1 MKLLYVVTSSDESIK
16 QILKNKFNMSDRF
29 ILKLKSSNSIYI
41 NDVPV
46 FINYKIQPNDILTI
60 IENSKE
66 DSSNIIPNSNI
77 KLNVLYKDDF
87 LLIVNKPSNLPVH
100 PSILHYE
107 DSLSNA
113 VKYHFDEIGLQK
125 KIRPVNRLDKDTS
138 GIVIF
143 AKNEYIQ
150 ECLVKQMQSNIFKKK
165 YLAVLSGILNTDS
178 GTISA
183 PIGRKNDSIIK
194 REIRDDGDLAISY
207 FKVLERFNNMTLVE
221 YTLETGRTH
230 QLRVHSK
237 YIGHPIVGDSLY
249 GSESLLISRQALH
262 AYEVS
267 FIHPISKEE
276 MIIHCDLPDDIK
288 NLIIKNKNW
297 LFTIFNNIILKST
310 SISSYIEMLF
320 YLSMIKIVLWLKFF
334 NFQILIL

>member
-1 MKLLYVVTSSDESIK
+1 MKLTYVVTDSDESIK

-41 NDVPV
+41 NGVPV
-46 FINYKIQPNDILTI
+46 FINYKIQVNDILTI

-66 DSSNIIPNSNI
+66 DSSNIVPNSNI
-77 KLNVLYKDDF
+77 KLNILYEDDF
-87 LLIVNKPSNLPVH
+87 LLIVDKPSNLPVH

-113 VKYHFDEIGLQK
+113 VKYHFDKIDLYK

-150 ECLVKQMQSNIFKKK
+150 ECLVKQMKQNVFKKK
-165 YLAVLSGILNTDS
+165 YLAVLSGILEKDS

-183 PIGRKNDSIIK
+183 PIARKNDSIIE
-194 REIRDDGDLAISY
+194 REIREDGDLAISH

-249 GSESLLISRQALH
+249 GLQSPLISRQALH

-267 FIHPISKEE
+267 FVHPINKEK
-276 MIIHCDLPDDIK
+276 MLIHSDLPDDIK
-288 NLIIKNKNW
+288 KLIDANK
-297 LFTIFNNIILKST
+297 I
-310 SISSYIEMLF
+310 
-320 YLSMIKIVLWLKFF
+320 
-334 NFQILIL
+334 

>member
-1 MKLLYVVTSSDESIK
+1 MKLTYVITNSDESIK

-41 NDVPV
+41 NDIPV
-46 FINYKIQPNDILTI
+46 FINYKIKPNDILTI
-60 IENSKE
+60 IEDSKE
-66 DSSNIIPNSNI
+66 DSSNILSNPNI
-77 KLNVLYKDDF
+77 KLNILYEDDF
-87 LLIVNKPSNLPVH
+87 LLIVDKPSNLPVH

-107 DSLSNA
+107 FSLSNG
-113 VKYHFDEIGLQK
+113 VKSYFEKIGLPK

-150 ECLVKQMQSNIFKKK
+150 ECLVKQMKSNIFKKK
-165 YLAVLSGILNTDS
+165 YLAILSGILEKNS

-183 PIGRKNDSIIK
+183 PIGRKNGSIIE
-194 REIRDDGDLAISY
+194 REIRKDGDLAISH
-207 FKVLERFNNMTLVE
+207 FKVLEKLNNMTLVE

-249 GSESLLISRQALH
+249 GTESSLISRQALH
-262 AYEVS
+262 AYEVT
-267 FIHPISKEE
+267 FIHPISKEK
-276 MIIHCDLPDDIK
+276 IVIHSDLPDDIK
-288 NLIIKNKNW
+288 NLI
-297 LFTIFNNIILKST
+297 NNEKKS
-310 SISSYIEMLF
+310 SIYF
-320 YLSMIKIVLWLKFF
+320 
-334 NFQILIL
+334 

>member
-1 MKLLYVVTSSDESIK
+1 MKLTYVVTNSDESIK

-41 NDVPV
+41 NDNPV
-46 FINYKIQPNDILTI
+46 FINYKIKTNDILTI
-60 IENSKE
+60 IEDSKE
-66 DSSNIIPNSNI
+66 DSSNILSNPNI
-77 KLNVLYKDDF
+77 KLNILYEDEF
-87 LLIVNKPSNLPVH
+87 LLIVDKPSNLPVH

-113 VKYHFDEIGLQK
+113 VKYHFEKIGLQK

-150 ECLVKQMQSNIFKKK
+150 ECLVKQMKSNIFEKK
-165 YLAVLSGILNTDS
+165 YLAILSGILKKNS

-183 PIGRKNDSIIK
+183 PIGRKDGSIIE
-194 REIRDDGDLAISY
+194 REIRNDGDLAISH
-207 FKVLERFNNMTLVE
+207 FKVLERLNNMTLVE
-221 YTLETGRTH
+221 YTLKTGRTH

-249 GSESLLISRQALH
+249 DTESPLISRQALH

-267 FIHPISKEE
+267 FIHPISKEK
-276 MIIHCDLPDDIK
+276 IVIHSDLPDDIK
-288 NLIIKNKNW
+288 SLI
-297 LFTIFNNIILKST
+297 NNEKKS
-310 SISSYIEMLF
+310 SIYF
-320 YLSMIKIVLWLKFF
+320 
-334 NFQILIL
+334 

>member
-1 MKLLYVVTSSDESIK
+1 MLMKLTYIVTDSDESIK

-41 NDVPV
+41 NDVSV
-46 FINYKIQPNDILTI
+46 FINYKIQVNDILTI

-66 DSSNIIPNSNI
+66 DSSNIVPNSNI
-77 KLNVLYKDDF
+77 KLNILYEDDF
-87 LLIVNKPSNLPVH
+87 LLIVDKPSNLPVH

-113 VKYHFDEIGLQK
+113 VKYHFDKIDLYK

-150 ECLVKQMQSNIFKKK
+150 ECLVKQMKQNVFKKK
-165 YLAVLSGILNTDS
+165 YLAVLSGILEKDY

-183 PIGRKNDSIIK
+183 PIARKNDSIIE
-194 REIRDDGDLAISY
+194 REIREDGDLAISH

-249 GSESLLISRQALH
+249 GSENSLISRQALH

-267 FIHPISKEE
+267 FVHPINKEK
-276 MIIHCDLPDDIK
+276 MLIHSNLPDDIK
-288 NLIIKNKNW
+288 KLVNANK
-297 LFTIFNNIILKST
+297 T
-310 SISSYIEMLF
+310 
-320 YLSMIKIVLWLKFF
+320 
-334 NFQILIL
+334 

>member
-1 MKLLYVVTSSDESIK
+1 MVLMKLTYIVTDSDESIK

-41 NDVPV
+41 NDVSV
-46 FINYKIQPNDILTI
+46 FINYKIQVNDILTI

-66 DSSNIIPNSNI
+66 DSSNIVPNSNI
-77 KLNVLYKDDF
+77 KLNILYEDDF
-87 LLIVNKPSNLPVH
+87 LLIVDKPSNLPVH

-113 VKYHFDEIGLQK
+113 VKYHFDKIDLYK

-150 ECLVKQMQSNIFKKK
+150 ECLVKQMKQNVFKKK
-165 YLAVLSGILNTDS
+165 YLAVLSGILEKDS

-183 PIGRKNDSIIK
+183 PIARKNDSIIE
-194 REIRDDGDLAISY
+194 REIREDGDLAISH

-249 GSESLLISRQALH
+249 GLQSPLISRQALH

-267 FIHPISKEE
+267 FVHPINKEK
-276 MIIHCDLPDDIK
+276 MLIHSNLPDDIK
-288 NLIIKNKNW
+288 RLVNANK
-297 LFTIFNNIILKST
+297 I
-310 SISSYIEMLF
+310 
-320 YLSMIKIVLWLKFF
+320 
-334 NFQILIL
+334 

>member
-1 MKLLYVVTSSDESIK
+1 MFMKLIYVVTNSDESIK

-66 DSSNIIPNSNI
+66 ESSNIVPNPNI
-77 KLNVLYKDDF
+77 KLNVLYEDDF
-87 LLIVNKPSNLPVH
+87 LLIVDKPSNLPVH
-100 PSILHYE
+100 PSILHYK

-113 VKYHFDEIGLQK
+113 VKYHFNKIGLQK

-150 ECLVKQMQSNIFKKK
+150 ECLVKQMKSNIFKKK
-165 YLAVLSGILNTDS
+165 YFAVLSGILDKDS

-183 PIGRKNDSIIK
+183 PIGRKNDSIIE
-194 REIRDDGDLAISY
+194 REIRNDGDLAISHY
-207 FKVLERFNNMTLVE
+207 KVLKRFNNMSLVE

-267 FIHPISKEE
+267 FIHPISKEK
-276 MIIHCDLPDDIK
+276 MIIHSDLPDDIK
-288 NLIIKNKNW
+288 NLINKSEN
-297 LFTIFNNIILKST
+297 
-310 SISSYIEMLF
+310 
-320 YLSMIKIVLWLKFF
+320 
-334 NFQILIL
+334 

>member
-1 MKLLYVVTSSDESIK
+1 MVLMKLTYVVTNSDESIK

-41 NDVPV
+41 NGVPV
-46 FINYKIQPNDILTI
+46 FINYKIQVNDILTI

-66 DSSNIIPNSNI
+66 DSSNIVPNSNI
-77 KLNVLYKDDF
+77 KLNILYEDDF
-87 LLIVNKPSNLPVH
+87 LLIVDKPSNLPVH

-113 VKYHFDEIGLQK
+113 VKYYFDKIDLYK

-150 ECLVKQMQSNIFKKK
+150 ECLVKQMKQNVFKKK
-165 YLAVLSGILNTDS
+165 YLAVLSGILDEAY

-183 PIGRKNDSIIK
+183 PIARKNDSIIE
-194 REIRDDGDLAISY
+194 REIREDGDLAISH

-249 GSESLLISRQALH
+249 GLQSPLISRQALH

-267 FIHPISKEE
+267 FVHPINKEK
-276 MIIHCDLPDDIK
+276 MLIHSDLPDDIK
-288 NLIIKNKNW
+288 KLIDANK
-297 LFTIFNNIILKST
+297 I
-310 SISSYIEMLF
+310 
-320 YLSMIKIVLWLKFF
+320 
-334 NFQILIL
+334 

>member
-1 MKLLYVVTSSDESIK
+1 MKLTYIVTDSDESIK

-41 NDVPV
+41 NGVPV
-46 FINYKIQPNDILTI
+46 FINYKIQVNDILTI
-60 IENSKE
+60 IENFKE
-66 DSSNIIPNSNI
+66 DSSNIVPNSNI
-77 KLNVLYKDDF
+77 KLNILYEDDF
-87 LLIVNKPSNLPVH
+87 LLIVDKPSNLPVH

-113 VKYHFDEIGLQK
+113 VKYHFDKIDLYK

-150 ECLVKQMQSNIFKKK
+150 ECLVKQMKQNVFKKK
-165 YLAVLSGILNTDS
+165 YLAVLSGILEKDS

-183 PIGRKNDSIIK
+183 PIARKNDSIIE
-194 REIRDDGDLAISY
+194 REIREDGDLAISH

-249 GSESLLISRQALH
+249 GLQSPLISRQALH

-267 FIHPISKEE
+267 FVHPINKEK
-276 MIIHCDLPDDIK
+276 MLIHSDLPDDIK
-288 NLIIKNKNW
+288 KLIDANK
-297 LFTIFNNIILKST
+297 I
-310 SISSYIEMLF
+310 
-320 YLSMIKIVLWLKFF
+320 
-334 NFQILIL
+334 

>member
-1 MKLLYVVTSSDESIK
+1 MLMKLTYIVTDSDESIK

-41 NDVPV
+41 NDVSV
-46 FINYKIQPNDILTI
+46 FINYKIQVNDILTI

-66 DSSNIIPNSNI
+66 DSSNIVPNSNI
-77 KLNVLYKDDF
+77 KLNILYEDDF
-87 LLIVNKPSNLPVH
+87 LLIVDKSSNLPVH

-113 VKYHFDEIGLQK
+113 VKYHFDKIDLYK

-150 ECLVKQMQSNIFKKK
+150 ECLVKQMKQNVFKKK
-165 YLAVLSGILNTDS
+165 YLAVLSGILEKDS

-183 PIGRKNDSIIK
+183 PIARKNDSIIE
-194 REIRDDGDLAISY
+194 REIREDGDLAISH

-249 GSESLLISRQALH
+249 GLQSPLISRQALH

-267 FIHPISKEE
+267 FVHPINKEK
-276 MIIHCDLPDDIK
+276 MLIHSNLPDDIK
-288 NLIIKNKNW
+288 RLVNANK
-297 LFTIFNNIILKST
+297 I
-310 SISSYIEMLF
+310 
-320 YLSMIKIVLWLKFF
+320 
-334 NFQILIL
+334 

>member
-1 MKLLYVVTSSDESIK
+1 MKLTYVVTNSDESIK

-41 NDVPV
+41 NDNPV
-46 FINYKIQPNDILTI
+46 FINYKIKTNDILTI
-60 IENSKE
+60 IEDSKE
-66 DSSNIIPNSNI
+66 DSSNILSNPNI
-77 KLNVLYKDDF
+77 KLNILYEDEF
-87 LLIVNKPSNLPVH
+87 LLIVDKPSNLPVH

-113 VKYHFDEIGLQK
+113 VKYHFEKIGLQK

-143 AKNEYIQ
+143 AKNGYIQ
-150 ECLVKQMQSNIFKKK
+150 ECLVKQMKSNIFKKK
-165 YLAVLSGILNTDS
+165 YLAVLSGILEKNS

-183 PIGRKNDSIIK
+183 PIGRKDKSIIE
-194 REIRDDGDLAISY
+194 REIRNDGDLAISH
-207 FKVLERFNNMTLVE
+207 FKVLERLNNMTLVE

-237 YIGHPIVGDSLY
+237 YIGHPIVGDTLY
-249 GSESLLISRQALH
+249 GTESPLISRQALH

-267 FIHPISKEE
+267 FIHPISKEK
-276 MIIHCDLPDDIK
+276 MVIHSDLPHDIK
-288 NLIIKNKNW
+288 SLI
-297 LFTIFNNIILKST
+297 NNEKKS
-310 SISSYIEMLF
+310 SIYF
-320 YLSMIKIVLWLKFF
+320 
-334 NFQILIL
+334 